1 MQIDTYL
8 TYTPK
13 ILLTKYIS
21 NKNVNEGDMA
31 RTLVRSIDADHGT
44 ESEQS
49 HYILHLGLSQLS
61 EINFEVTK
69 AVARSEIPGG
79 GGGG

>member
-1 MQIDTYL
+1 
-8 TYTPK
+8 
-13 ILLTKYIS
+13 
-21 NKNVNEGDMA
+21 MA